1 MKSIFPAC
9 LIFVLTV
16 AAGAPVLA
24 DIPPP
29 EVEPCR
35 GKTAG
40 ASCTYGGAGTCQ
52 DSTCLSPSPPPSGS
66 SYACLKCVTSVSN
79 TATATLTSTAT
90 DTGTDTSDSG
100 SCAMG
105 KSPTM
110 ERVAPWL
117 LGVVFS
123 LLFLFGRQRRRNQ

>member
-1 MKSIFPAC
+1 MKSLLPAYLC
-9 LIFVLTV
+9 FALTV

-40 ASCTYGGAGTCQ
+40 ASCTYEGAGTCQ
-52 DSTCLSPSPPPSGS
+52 DSTCLSASPPPSGS
-66 SYACLKCVTSVSN
+66 SYACLKCVTGTS
-79 TATATLTSTAT
+79 TLTSTAT

-100 SCAMG
+100 SCSMG
-105 KSPTM
+105 KNPTM

-117 LGVVFS
+117 VGVVFC
-123 LLFLFGRQRRRNQ
+123 LLFLFGRQRRRNS

>member
-9 LIFVLTV
+9 LIFVLAV

-29 EVEPCR
+29 ELEPCR

-40 ASCTYGGAGTCQ
+40 ASCTYEGAGTCQ
-52 DSTCLSPSPPPSGS
+52 DSTCLSASPPPSGT
-66 SYACLKCVTSVSN
+66 SYACLKCVTG

-123 LLFLFGRQRRRNQ
+123 LLFLFGRQRRQSR